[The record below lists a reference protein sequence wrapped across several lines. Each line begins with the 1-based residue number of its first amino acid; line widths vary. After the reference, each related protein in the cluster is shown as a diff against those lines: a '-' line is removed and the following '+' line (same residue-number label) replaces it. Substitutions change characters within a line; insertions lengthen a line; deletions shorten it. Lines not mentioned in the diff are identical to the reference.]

1 MDQRWQVVPDE
12 AESEDPHKSRSADLR
27 RVGGLA
33 VVILVVAA
41 STASNLLN
49 PSSAAPCGVSSPT
62 GAMTLARAGHTAT
75 LLRSGKVLVA
85 GGATDSNTQVTSS
98 AELYDPATESWT
110 VTGSM
115 KSARTLH
122 AAVLLR
128 SGKVLVTG
136 GYAPLEGG
144 AMSPATPF
152 GAMASAEVYDPDSGI
167 WTETS
172 TMPVPSAALT
182 AIVLRSGNVFVAP
195 GRGSQGDVA
204 PAELYDPVSQ
214 SWSVIGNLIKPFH
227 VGSATL
233 LPSGKVLVISGRSET
248 AQIYDPATGAW
259 GLTGRMITI
268 REWHTAT
275 LLPSG
280 KVLVVGGSRGDSIS
294 SAEIYDPATDVWT
307 STRPMTTRHYEAA
320 DATLLGFGRVLVAG
334 GGSGD
339 PGPSAVDSVDL
350 YDPATARWTAS
361 GVMAEARTVFTATL
375 LPSGA
380 VLFAGGYGV
389 GDRDFSSA
397 EIYAPTCHS
406 H

>member
-1 MDQRWQVVPDE
+1 VSGQWQVVPE
-12 AESEDPHKSRSADLR
+12 ENRQEDPHRLRSADLR

-33 VVILVVAA
+33 VVLLVVAA
-41 STASNLLN
+41 STASNL
-49 PSSAAPCGVSSPT
+49 PDRPSAALCGTSRPT
-62 GAMTLARAGHTAT
+62 GAMTVARAGHTAT

-85 GGATDSNTQVTSS
+85 GGATDWNTRMTSS
-98 AELYDPATESWT
+98 AELYDPATGSWA

-115 KSARTLH
+115 NSARTSH
-122 AAVLLR
+122 AAVLLP

-136 GYAPLEGG
+136 GYAPPERG
-144 AMSPATPF
+144 AMPSAT
-152 GAMASAEVYDPDSGI
+152 ASAEVYDPDSGI

-172 TMPVPSAALT
+172 SMPVASAFFLT
-182 AIVLRSGNVFVAP
+182 AIVLQSGNVFVGP
-195 GRGSQGDVA
+195 GSGSLGA
-204 PAELYDPVSQ
+204 SPAQLYDPVSK
-214 SWSVIGNLIKPFH
+214 SWSVVGNFIHPVV
-227 VGSATL
+227 VGSVTL
-233 LPSGKVLVISGRSET
+233 LPSRKVLVISGGSDT

-259 GLTGRMITI
+259 GLTARMVTI

-280 KVLVVGGSRGDSIS
+280 KVLVVGGSRSDSIS

-307 STRPMTTRHYEAA
+307 PTRPMTTRHYEAA
-320 DATLLGFGRVLVAG
+320 DATLLRFGRVLVAG

-350 YDPATARWTAS
+350 YDPATARWTAL

-380 VLFAGGYGV
+380 VLFAGGFGI
-389 GDRDFSSA
+389 GDGQFASA
-397 EIYAPTCHS
+397 EIYVPTCLS